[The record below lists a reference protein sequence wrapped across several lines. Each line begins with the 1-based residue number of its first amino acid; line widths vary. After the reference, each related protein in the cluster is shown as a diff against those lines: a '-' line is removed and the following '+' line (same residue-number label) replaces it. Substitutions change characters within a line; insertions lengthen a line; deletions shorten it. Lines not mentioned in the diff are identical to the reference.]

1 MVHLIAAREPCPV
14 APGRLA
20 IAGDDSSLIIAYP
33 HADFDAGLEERPLD
47 DPRLAAT
54 WGPRIFRI
62 VLAASKD
69 GSLCC
74 RAGRR
79 GCAAC
84 G

>member
-1 MVHLIAAREPCPV
+1 V

-33 HADFDAGLEERPLD
+33 HADFDAGLEKRPLD

-62 VLAASKD
+62 VLAAKHPARQ
-69 GSLCC
+69 G
-74 RAGRR
+74 
-79 GCAAC
+79 AAHLEITKAPASR
-84 G
+84 